1 LRKHGNFVGF
11 MRLFYVRLLIN
22 HEKDDYDDDNRNN
35 NRPNS

>member
-1 LRKHGNFVGF
+1 

-35 NRPNS
+35 NRPNSWIG